1 MELFNQLHPHW
12 QQLLSDKREILD
24 AIERRIDKNNVTP
37 DFENILA
44 AYHLPPQDIKVVI
57 FGQDPYPTPGN
68 ANGLAFSVS
77 KHVQKLP
84 ASLRNIFKELHDD
97 CGTALP
103 IDGDLHR
110 WSEQGVFLLNRTL
123 STVPG
128 MTLGH
133 SDIGWNIFTQATA
146 QILGQRQ
153 IVGVFWGTKAYEL
166 AEFFSPELIISS
178 AHPSP
183 LSAYRGFFGSKVFSK
198 VNTILESQGK
208 ASINW

>member
-12 QQLLSDKREILD
+12 QQLLSDQRALLD
-24 AIERRIDKNNVTP
+24 SIERRIDPNNVAP
-37 DFENILA
+37 AFENILA
-44 AYHLPPQDIKVVI
+44 AYHLPPEDIKVVI

-77 KHVQKLP
+77 KQVQKLP

-97 CGTALP
+97 CGTPFP

-128 MTLGH
+128 ISLGH
-133 SDIGWNIFTQATA
+133 SDIGWNYFTSRTA
-146 QILGQRQ
+146 QILGQRKT
-153 IVGVFWGTKAYEL
+153 VGVFWGNKAYEL
-166 AEFFSPELIISS
+166 AEFFSPELIIAS

-183 LSAYRGFFGSKVFSK
+183 LSAYLGFFGSQPFSK
-198 VNTILESQGK
+198 VNAILESQGE

>member
-12 QQLLSDKREILD
+12 QRLLSDHRALLD
-24 AIERRIDKNNVTP
+24 SIERRIDKKNVTP

-44 AYHLPPQDIKVVI
+44 AYHLPPEDIKVVI

-68 ANGLAFSVS
+68 ANGFAFSVS
-77 KHVQKLP
+77 KQVTKLP
-84 ASLRNIFKELHDD
+84 ASLRNIFKELHND
-97 CGTALP
+97 CGTPFP
-103 IDGDLHR
+103 IDGDLYR

-128 MTLGH
+128 FSLGH
-133 SDIGWNIFTQATA
+133 SDIGWNLFTATTA
-146 QILGQRQ
+146 QILGQRKA
-153 IVGVFWGTKAYEL
+153 VGVFWGNKAYEL
-166 AEFFSPELIISS
+166 AEFFSPELIIAS

-183 LSAYRGFFGSKVFSK
+183 LSAYRGFFGSQPFSK
-198 VNTILESQGK
+198 VNAILESQGK

>member
-1 MELFNQLHPHW
+1 
-12 QQLLSDKREILD
+12 
-24 AIERRIDKNNVTP
+24 
-37 DFENILA
+37 
-44 AYHLPPQDIKVVI
+44 
-57 FGQDPYPTPGN
+57 
-68 ANGLAFSVS
+68 
-77 KHVQKLP
+77 
-84 ASLRNIFKELHDD
+84 
-97 CGTALP
+97 
-103 IDGDLHR
+103 
-110 WSEQGVFLLNRTL
+110 
-123 STVPG
+123 